1 MFIGQDEII
10 KELNIIREEIIKGK
24 NYSML
29 FVGASGYGKTTL
41 AIRFMNSITTLN
53 NYEYLPPIGY
63 DFSSNRRF
71 HIFDEIHLIEHI
83 ESLYPMIDSGKNTN
97 IFITNEYG
105 DVPEPLLNRCIPFV
119 FIPYTPSEM
128 KQILSDRLS
137 QFRLSE
143 EMLNYLGVCT
153 DGVPRKA
160 KILSDRLNYI
170 FKNRSV
176 PRSLRELQNLCQ
188 EILGISSNGLDRL
201 QNMYIDYLRVVD
213 KAGIDSIS
221 ASLRIPKTI
230 ILRDIE
236 PGLIYH
242 NMIEITSRGRMIK

>member
-1 MFIGQDEII
+1 MFYGQEEII
-10 KELNIIREEIIKGK
+10 KELNIIREEVIKGK
-24 NYSML
+24 NFSML

-41 AIRFMNSITTLN
+41 AIRFMNSITSLN
-53 NYEYLPPIGY
+53 NYEYLPPIDY
-63 DFSSNRRF
+63 TFHRNRRF

-83 ESLYPMIDSGKNTN
+83 ETLYSVIDCGEYTN

-105 DVPEPLLNRCIPFV
+105 DIPEPLLNRCIPFV
-119 FIPYTPSEM
+119 FTPYTQVEI
-128 KQILSDRLS
+128 KLILSDRLR

-143 EMLNYLGVCT
+143 EMLNYLGLCT

-170 FKNRSV
+170 FLNKNI
-176 PRSLRELQNLCQ
+176 PRSLRELQSLCQ
-188 EILGISSNGLDRL
+188 DILGISSNGLDRL
-201 QNMYIDYLRVVD
+201 QNMYMDYLRIVD
-213 KAGIDSIS
+213 RAGIDSIS

-236 PGLIYH
+236 PGLIYR
-242 NMIEITSRGRMIK
+242 NLIEITSRGRTIK